1 MPVVEGNSGKLLPA
15 KGTADLR
22 LPHCTDEQTEA
33 LCSSP
38 TASNRQR
45 QTLHPELSDDK
56 LLFFPPSRAEF
67 LGGNYFVDK
76 NHAPSISGCVTS
88 TSGYEKP

>member
-15 KGTADLR
+15 KGEADLC
-22 LPHCTDEQTEA
+22 LPHCTDEQPEA

-45 QTLHPELSDDK
+45 QTLNPELSNDK
-56 LLFFPPSRAEF
+56 LLFFPPSCAEF

-76 NHAPSISGCVTS
+76 NHTPSIHGV
-88 TSGYEKP
+88 